1 MVALEHALRHLE
13 GAPWDPGIETRLCT
27 DSQSALKAL
36 EKGPSGQSDRLGD
49 DIWAAL
55 ARLTQDGRHITLQN
69 VPAHVNLQGNELADR
84 AAKEASNLPQQGV
97 EVNLTTAAACLRR
110 ATIQQWNHSVE
121 GRRHAIVTG
130 PGGVRRSDLVG
141 LTRTEAVSMARLRT
155 GHTRAIRAY
164 RHRIGQEPDDA
175 CPDCDTGEA
184 EDLQHLFQC
193 PAKMPHLMAAF
204 GRPRLPVEDA
214 LSDTDTAVDY
224 LRRLGRLGC

>member
-1 MVALEHALRHLE
+1 M
-13 GAPWDPGIETRLCT
+13 
-27 DSQSALKAL
+27 ALK
-36 EKGPSGQSDRLGD
+36 KGPSGQTDRLGD
-49 DIWAAL
+49 AIWAAL
-55 ARLTQDGRHITLQN
+55 ARLTQDERHITLQY
-69 VPAHVNLQGNELADR
+69 VPGHVNLRGNEEADR
-84 AAKEASNLPQQGV
+84 AAKEASNLPQQDV
-97 EVNLTTAAACLRR
+97 EVNLITAAACVRR
-110 ATIQQWNHSVE
+110 TIRHQWDQSVE

-164 RHRIGQEPDDA
+164 RHRIRQEPDDV

-204 GRPRLPVEDA
+204 GRSRLPVEET
-214 LSDTDTAVDY
+214 LSDTDAAIDY